1 MKELNII
8 EAIKMPVG
16 TEFTIKPSI
25 VSCSCPNVFINGD
38 KGEKVLVLKNK
49 ELVPTA
55 ESILSAKFIPIQKPV
70 SFMEAV
76 ESGKKVKVDYS
87 DIDTDDNHTFSCE
100 DYRNLASLI
109 FDIVN
114 KNGSRAF
121 KEIILNGKWYIED

>member
-8 EAIKMPVG
+8 EASNMPLG
-16 TEFTIKPSI
+16 TKFNVVFADGSKSKRIISFENCTFFQDEH
-25 VSCSCPNVFINGD
+25 VSDSVHVVYIN
-38 KGEKVLVLKNK
+38 
-49 ELVPTA
+49 
-55 ESILSAKFIPIQKPV
+55 AKFIPIQKPV
-70 SFMEAV
+70 NFMEAV

-121 KEIILNGKWYIED
+121 KEIILNGKWYIEY